1 MTSIPTTVH
10 APGLLLRPFQ
20 DSDAA
25 SFAQAARESISS
37 LGPWMPWCH
46 AQFSERDALD
56 WFRLTHDT
64 RRAGSAHEFG
74 LFAVDDD
81 RLLGGAG
88 LNQINVQHRFCNLG
102 YWVRQSEQRR
112 GVALAC
118 VRALS
123 AYAFGTLA
131 LHRVEIV
138 VALGNE
144 ASVGVARK
152 AGAQF
157 ECVARNR
164 LFLHDQTV
172 AASIFSLTSSGSD

>member
-1 MTSIPTTVH
+1 
-10 APGLLLRPFQ
+10 
-20 DSDAA
+20 
-25 SFAQAARESISS
+25 
-37 LGPWMPWCH
+37 MPWCH
-46 AQFSERDALD
+46 AQFSEQDALD
-56 WFRLTHDT
+56 WFGRTHDARQAAT
-64 RRAGSAHEFG
+64 AHEFG
-74 LFAVDDD
+74 LFAKDDG
-81 RLLGGAG
+81 RFLGGAG
-88 LNQINVQHRFCNLG
+88 LNQINQQHRFCNLG
-102 YWVRQSEQRR
+102 YWVRQNEQRR

-118 VRALS
+118 VKALS
-123 AYAFGTLA
+123 AYALGTLA

-144 ASVGVARK
+144 ASAGVARK